1 MGPCCSVEPVDF
13 SQVNVTND
21 STIGA
26 EQFSPMDIL
35 GAGIT
40 AVSIHSFV
48 SVRVLRFCLLR
59 GMSSPELLSS
69 VP

>member
-1 MGPCCSVEPVDF
+1 MD
-13 SQVNVTND
+13 VTND
-21 STIGA
+21 FTIGD

-48 SVRVLRFCLLR
+48 SVRVLRFCVLR